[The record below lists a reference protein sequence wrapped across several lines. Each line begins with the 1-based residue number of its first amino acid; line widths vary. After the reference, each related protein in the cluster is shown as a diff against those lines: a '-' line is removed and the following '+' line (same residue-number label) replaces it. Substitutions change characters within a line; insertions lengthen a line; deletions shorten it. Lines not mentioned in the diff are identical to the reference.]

1 MSFLDEVKSKKY
13 AIIVLASL
21 IIGVISTTLGAATVT
36 AYAATTDYYA
46 VKIGDETVAVTG
58 TQEEANAIIDGVKN
72 HYVTEGAEVLSIKCD
87 PAITTEILSVKRSD
101 ETPEVVTDLQEVT
114 EYILTGTEEET
125 VYTVETGDT
134 VWDIASEYGF
144 TVDEIQA
151 MNEGVD
157 IEGLYPGDTLN
168 LTEYRPM
175 VNVTVEQKVTS
186 EKEIPFETVTK
197 DSDELYEDET
207 KVETE
212 GEKGSELVTEQIVT
226 VNGKVTSSTELS
238 SEVTKEP
245 VDEVVLE
252 GTKERAASA
261 SSGSGSSSSSGS
273 SSASYSAP
281 SNPNGAAIASFACQ
295 FVGNPYAYG
304 GTSLTGGADCS
315 GFVYAVYNA
324 CGISIPRVPTAAGY
338 GISYSQAQ
346 PGDILV
352 YPGHVSIYIGGGRE
366 VHAVN
371 PRLGIAV
378 TNVGYVGPVVG
389 VRRIA

>member
-87 PAITTEILSVKRSD
+87 PAITTEIMSVKKSD
-101 ETPEVVTDLQEVT
+101 EAPKVTTDLKSVID
-114 EYILTGTEEET
+114 YVLTGTEEE
-125 VYTVETGDT
+125 VIYTIEDGDA

-144 TVDEIQA
+144 TVDEVKE

-157 IEGLYPGDTLN
+157 IEGLHPGDTLN
-168 LTEYRPM
+168 LTEYQPM
-175 VNVTVEQKVTS
+175 VTVTVEQKVTS
-186 EKEIPFETVTK
+186 EKEIPFETVKK
-197 DSDELYEDET
+197 DSDELYEGET
-207 KVETE
+207 EVETE
-212 GEKGSELVTEQIVT
+212 GENGSEIVTEQIVT
-226 VNGKVTSSTELS
+226 VNGKVTSTTELS

-252 GTKERAASA
+252 GTKERAVAVSGSSA
-261 SSGSGSSSSSGS
+261 SSTSNKNYASAPVNASGS
-273 SSASYSAP
+273 
-281 SNPNGAAIASFACQ
+281 AIASYACQ

-304 GTSLTGGADCS
+304 GTSLTNGADCS
-315 GFVYAVYNA
+315 GFVYAVYKA

-371 PRLGIAV
+371 PRLGIAI